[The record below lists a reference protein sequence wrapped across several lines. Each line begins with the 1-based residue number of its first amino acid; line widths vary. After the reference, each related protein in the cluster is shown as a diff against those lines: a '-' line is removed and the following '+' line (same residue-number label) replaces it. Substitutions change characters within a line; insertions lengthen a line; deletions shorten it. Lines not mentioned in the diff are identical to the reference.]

1 MRQIYLTGK
10 NVLKERNYFLT
21 FVLIAVVFFGLF
33 VYIPIATIPGNSLEF
48 QLSIFSQK
56 DYILM
61 LLLAILVGLN
71 FSLQIYSFNK
81 QKEQYELV
89 RSTGQVAVSGISGVF
104 GSVVG
109 TATCASCLAF
119 FFGLIGLGT
128 GSVLFV
134 LKNQIYFL
142 AGSIA
147 VMLATLYF
155 TVRKVNE
162 TCGSCGVK
170 KIKR

>member
-1 MRQIYLTGK
+1 
-10 NVLKERNYFLT
+10 
-21 FVLIAVVFFGLF
+21 VLIAVVFFGLF

-109 TATCASCLAF
+109 TAACASCLTF
-119 FFGLIGLGT
+119 LFGLIGLGT
-128 GSVLFV
+128 GSVFFV
-134 LKNQIYFL
+134 LNYQPYFL
-142 AGSIA
+142 IGAIILLLIS
-147 VMLATLYF
+147 LYF
-155 TVRKVNE
+155 ASRKINGICE
-162 TCGSCGVK
+162 RCQIDK
-170 KIKR
+170 RKIK